1 MWLYQVDGEVFPVSE
16 GTIVRVSPDGGRLL
30 RKSTRD
36 NDTAIDGT
44 AVWAKEQD
52 ASRIATLVESLLDEL
67 VDDDVASIGF
77 SGQMH
82 GIVYVG
88 SRGELLSPL

>member
-1 MWLYQVDGEVFPVSE
+1 MNRKHIGIDI
-16 GTIVRVSPDGGRLL
+16 GTTSICGIVCDDGGRLL

-44 AVWAKEQD
+44 AAWAKEQD
-52 ASRIATLVESLLDEL
+52 ASRIATLVEDLLDEL

-77 SGQMH
+77 SAQMH

>member
-1 MWLYQVDGEVFPVSE
+1 MKHIGIDI
-16 GTIVRVSPDGGRLL
+16 GTTSICGIVWDDGGRLL

-67 VDDDVASIGF
+67 VDDDVASIGS